1 MKHQKYMGGK
11 SMLWILNK
19 RLNQWKNFKA
29 TVEQNYPFVSKID
42 KDTRFILSDLMNKGN
57 VLQKR
62 LELMNL
68 QYDFQ
73 FKEALKIANVQEM
86 IINEIV
92 EFRSDV
98 IKLQKQELKEQQRK
112 ENNKKQSKTSLINIF
127 QMN

>member
-1 MKHQKYMGGK
+1 MGGK

>member
-1 MKHQKYMGGK
+1 
-11 SMLWILNK
+11 MLWILNK

-57 VLQKR
+57 ILQKR

-112 ENNKKQSKTSLINIF
+112 ENNKKQSKTSLVNIF

>member
-1 MKHQKYMGGK
+1 
-11 SMLWILNK
+11 MLWVLNK

-29 TVEQNYPFVSKID
+29 TVEQKYPFISKID

-57 VLQKR
+57 MLQRR